1 MNAGAGR
8 NTDATDELI
17 DVRADL
23 VDQRHNSPE
32 IFGQVA
38 GLHRDLAAE
47 QARRQELLHPGAPGT
62 CSQCVSDISTID
74 S

>member
-32 IFGQVA
+32 IFGQVT

-47 QARRQELLHPGAPGT
+47 QARRDELRHPGAPGRR
-62 CSQCVSDISTID
+62 SRCVSDSSAID

>member
-8 NTDATDELI
+8 DTDATDELI

-23 VDQRHNSPE
+23 GDQRHNSPE

-38 GLHRDLAAE
+38 GLHCDLAAE
-47 QARRQELLHPGAPGT
+47 QARRDELLHPGAPVL
-62 CSQCVSDISTID
+62 CSRCVSDISTID